1 MLPIMC
7 VEVKQAKFHSAV
19 HKWYLGFRVDALRL
33 STRTDPGDVVTYYVP
48 VNDYNQKSTQ

>member
-19 HKWYLGFRVDALRL
+19 HKEHLGFSVDALRL
-33 STRTDPGDVVTYYVP
+33 SPLY
-48 VNDYNQKSTQ
+48 